1 MMVNSF
7 ILTTVRFCS
16 IYWIVFDLIEIE
28 VPKEVQE
35 ILEDEEEEDEEI
47 DKEDIWNDLGLSGFL
62 KNPPNHQEDSQT

>member
-7 ILTTVRFCS
+7 ILTTVLFCS

-35 ILEDEEEEDEEI
+35 ILEDEEEEDEGI

>member
-35 ILEDEEEEDEEI
+35 ILEDEEEEDEGI